1 MHAIRLIWGISHVP
15 SIHGLRPAK
24 PQSEAFTGLRPAR
37 LQSEAFTGLRP
48 ARLQSEAFTGLRP
61 ARPQSEAFT
70 GLRPAQLQSEAFT
83 GLRPARPFSG
93 RKRAENALRRAPRGA
108 ASDAPHRWPSGH
120 PPAGTEPTGRA
131 AGREAGG

>member
-61 ARPQSEAFT
+61 AR
-70 GLRPAQLQSEAFT
+70 LQSEAFT
-83 GLRPARPFSG
+83 GLRSEEHTSELQSLMRISYAVFCLKKKKQQPKHNCHLQEIQSA
-93 RKRAENALRRAPRGA
+93 
-108 ASDAPHRWPSGH
+108 
-120 PPAGTEPTGRA
+120 
-131 AGREAGG
+131 